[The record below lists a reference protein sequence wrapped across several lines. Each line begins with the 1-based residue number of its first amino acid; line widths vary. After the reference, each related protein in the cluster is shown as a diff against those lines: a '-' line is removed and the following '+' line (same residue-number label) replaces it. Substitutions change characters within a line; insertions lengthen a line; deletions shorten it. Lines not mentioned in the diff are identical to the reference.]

1 MGELAQEAGVSAPT
15 VRFYERA
22 GCWRRR
28 AALGHLRCQAMSFT
42 LIANVIALA
51 VIAALA
57 RPLLARQAAHAPAW
71 PAARQ
76 A

>member
-1 MGELAQEAGVSAPT
+1 
-15 VRFYERA
+15 
-22 GCWRRR
+22 
-28 AALGHLRCQAMSFT
+28 MSFT